1 MKRTTKQSEQQ
12 NLSPD
17 DNDSSRDLCRPSNTP
32 STLLPKLKRNVSNN
46 GDVYIIALDKDTPG
60 ITIDWFLELLTR
72 KKILGGAELEV
83 SLVEGSDD
91 VQTSDRK
98 SRQSTDSKSGLNL
111 DTILIQVSA
120 SEERFKEMAVKYSHV
135 FLLGEKGDRES
146 ADQGSKS
153 ADQDVDACVKHLSN
167 STKQR
172 LLLKELELL
181 HAVEKESLFGVRDL
195 KLYPGQSI
203 FGACKKAGIITC
215 YFPAHEWSSLKCLQ
229 DNWVFAPK
237 TQPIKAIRNY
247 FGETIAFYFAFL
259 DFYTMALIV
268 PSFLG
273 LISYLFASVAPSL
286 VPINC
291 VINALWTVIF
301 IKLWKR
307 RSNTLAF
314 EFGTLEV
321 SFTRWRSKYFNINV
335 IFIHRSS
342 TMNQLGHFFAVNLL
356 DAIQS
361 LVNHVQYI
369 RSCAHGF
376 MNIALVF
383 LSLASVCILPYKL
396 C

>member
-1 MKRTTKQSEQQ
+1 MKRITKQSQQQ
-12 NLSPD
+12 NLNPD
-17 DNDSSRDLCRPSNTP
+17 DIDSGRDLCRPSNTP

-46 GDVYIIALDKDTPG
+46 GDVYIIALDKNTPG

-83 SLVEGSDD
+83 SLVDDSDD
-91 VQTSDRK
+91 VQTSDQK
-98 SRQSTDSKSGLNL
+98 SRQSTGSKSGLNL

-120 SEERFKEMAVKYSHV
+120 SEERFKEMAVKSSHV
-135 FLLGEKGDRES
+135 LLPGES
-146 ADQGSKS
+146 ADQESES
-153 ADQDVDACVKHLSN
+153 ADRDFDACVKHLSN

-172 LLLKELELL
+172 LLLKELESL

-203 FGACKKAGIITC
+203 FGTCKKAGIITS
-215 YFPAHEWSSLKCLQ
+215 YFPTHEWSSLKCLR

-259 DFYTMALIV
+259 DFYTMALVV
-268 PSFLG
+268 PSLLG

-286 VPINC
+286 VPISC

-321 SFTRWRSKYFNINV
+321 SVTRWRSNFLAPK
-335 IFIHRSS
+335 IFRH
-342 TMNQLGHFFAVNLL
+342 
-356 DAIQS
+356 
-361 LVNHVQYI
+361 
-369 RSCAHGF
+369 
-376 MNIALVF
+376 
-383 LSLASVCILPYKL
+383 
-396 C
+396 